1 MYVGAYSLLGRERS
15 FVAPSVL
22 FALLFVLCAS
32 EMHGDT
38 GGWRFRVHRVH
49 YVIACISRRFVL
61 LFVLS

>member
-1 MYVGAYSLLGRERS
+1 MHRPFGSLLGVILR
-15 FVAPSVL
+15 A
-22 FALLFVLCAS
+22 A